1 MSFPNGIKFRCYP
14 TEKQATIL
22 SQWIGCQ
29 RLIYNAKVSEDRYFR
44 TFLSKS
50 LSLAG
55 SRVPIDQQYSQ
66 FKDKDLT
73 PFLYDVPSQ
82 ILRNAAVRFRGAYSR
97 FFAGLAERPTC
108 KSKHGR
114 QAVWLTSELFRFEA
128 TGKVMVKERNNKPD
142 LHIKEHKLHIG
153 TKTNDLGEL
162 SFLAHDEYD
171 LPASITIARHAGKW
185 YVSFTYAEEG
195 VEMTD
200 DELVAHFSAMS
211 PEELESVTLGGD
223 RGVAKKLVDDEGT
236 IYDTTDEQKANLA
249 KKEVKRKCYERRF
262 ARQQQGSNRQRKTKA
277 KIARIKK
284 YEADVRENFAHQTS
298 SKLVKSDA
306 QVFVLEDLKIKN
318 MTKRPEPKQDENGKY
333 LPNGASAKAGL
344 NRSILASSWG
354 KIKTFTTYKGRRTG
368 KLLITVSAY
377 RSSQECSSCGHT
389 HPKNRKSQSE
399 FVCRK
404 CGFAANA
411 DHNAALVIKKRGI
424 NLLVEKSVVVK
435 QKKRT
440 MRLKK
445 DSRLAAIGPEQ
456 PESTHGEM
464 DVSRSV
470 GRSLAHRSRP
480 SKNCETPTTKASS
493 AV

>member
-1 MSFPNGIKFRCYP
+1 MSFPAGIKFRCYP
-14 TEKQATIL
+14 TEDQATIL

-44 TFLSKS
+44 TFLGKS

-55 SRVPIDQQYSQ
+55 SKAPIDQQYSQ
-66 FKDKDLT
+66 FKDKELT

-82 ILRNAAVRFRGAYSR
+82 ILRNAAVRFKGAYSR
-97 FFAGLAERPTC
+97 FFVGLAERPTH

-114 QAVWLTSELFRFEA
+114 QTVWLTSELFRFEA
-128 TGKVMVKERNNKPD
+128 TGEITVKKRNNKPD
-142 LHIKEHKLHIG
+142 LHIKEHRLLIG

-162 SFLAHDEYD
+162 SFMAHDEYEM
-171 LPASITIARHAGKW
+171 PASITIARHAGKW
-185 YVSFTYAEEG
+185 YVSFTYVEKG
-195 VEMTD
+195 VEMTE
-200 DELVAHFSAMS
+200 DELVAHFSTMT

-223 RGVAKKLVDDEGT
+223 RGVAKKLVGSDG
-236 IYDTTDEQKANLA
+236 IVHDTTDEQKTNLA
-249 KKEVKRKCYERRF
+249 KKEVKRKRYERRF
-262 ARQQQGSNRQRKTKA
+262 AKQQQGSNRQKKTKNS
-277 KIARIKK
+277 IARIKK
-284 YEADVRENFAHQTS
+284 YEADVRDNFAHQS
-298 SKLVKSDA
+298 SSQLVKSDS
-306 QVFVLEDLKIKN
+306 QVFVLEDLRIKS
-318 MTKRPEPKQDENGKY
+318 MTKRPEPKQGENGKY

-354 KIKTFTTYKGRRTG
+354 KLKTFTAYKGRRKG
-368 KLLITVSAY
+368 KLLITVSAH

-404 CGFAANA
+404 CGFTTNA

-424 NLLVEKSVVVK
+424 AKLLAGEIVVK

-445 DSRLAAIGPEQ
+445 DSQLAAIGPEQ
-456 PESTHGEM
+456 SELTHGEM

-470 GRSLAHRSRP
+470 DRNCVHRSRP
-480 SKNCETPTTKASS
+480 SKNRETPTTTASS